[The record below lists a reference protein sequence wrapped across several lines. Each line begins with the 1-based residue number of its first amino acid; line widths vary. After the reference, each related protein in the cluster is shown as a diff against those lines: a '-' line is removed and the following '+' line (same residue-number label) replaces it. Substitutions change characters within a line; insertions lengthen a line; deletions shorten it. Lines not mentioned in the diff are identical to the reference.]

1 MNPRYTSPPERLPK
15 GGLELKSVPMP
26 WTRRFFSTEC
36 PCGSGAKSYRCCWR
50 GNGCWEKTPVSAI
63 NLPGISDRPSVN
75 DRCYLSS
82 FGGCSSKMTREH
94 FVSRNIL
101 ARVTTNKLTFENA
114 GHFFGGKGRVEIG
127 VDDFVAKVLCDTH
140 NGALGPLD
148 AAAGLVFS
156 TIEALAKDVPRI
168 ADEKRAL
175 ESFHISSGLDIERWM
190 IKVYCGLVGAGKIRS
205 LSGQALQR
213 SALPSYLLDALL
225 GNCFL
230 PSPLGLYQNT
240 FVGQTLNLGGLAF
253 GTIKLTDGSD
263 GVGGLML
270 SLGPVNFVLIT
281 SMAYGQTFKEPIW
294 YRHQTLVWN
303 VKQGTSRVAYLLT
316 Y

>member
-1 MNPRYTSPPERLPK
+1 M
-15 GGLELKSVPMP
+15 
-26 WTRRFFSTEC
+26 EC
-36 PCGSGAKSYRCCWR
+36 PCGSGEKSYKCCWR
-50 GNGCWEKTPVSAI
+50 GNGCWEKTPVGAI
-63 NLPGISDRPSVN
+63 NLPRVNDPPSVN

-82 FGGCSSKMTREH
+82 FGDCSSKMTREH

-101 ARVTTNKLTFENA
+101 ARMTTDRLTFENA
-114 GHFFGGKGRVEIG
+114 GHFFGGKERVEIS

-140 NGALGPLD
+140 NRALGPLD

-156 TIEALAKDVPRI
+156 TIEALVKDVGGI
-168 ADEKRAL
+168 ADEKTAP

-190 IKVYCGLVGAGKIRS
+190 IKVYCGLVAAGKIRS
-205 LSGQALQR
+205 SSGQILQR
-213 SALPSYLLDALL
+213 SALPSHLLDALL
-225 GNCFL
+225 GNCSM

-240 FVGQTLNLGGLAF
+240 FVGQTLKLGGLSF

-270 SLGPVNFVLIT
+270 SLGPMNFVLIT
-281 SMAYGQTFKEPIW
+281 SMAYGQAFKEANW
-294 YRHQTLVWN
+294 YWHQTLVWN
-303 VKQGTSRVAYLLT
+303 VKQGNSRVTYLLT

>member
-1 MNPRYTSPPERLPK
+1 M
-15 GGLELKSVPMP
+15 G
-26 WTRRFFSTEC
+26 C
-36 PCGSGAKSYRCCWR
+36 PCGSGKKSYKCCWR
-50 GNGCWEKTPVSAI
+50 GDGRWEKTPVGAI
-63 NLPGISDRPSVN
+63 NLPGINGPPSVN

-94 FVSRNIL
+94 FVSKNIL
-101 ARVTTNKLTFENA
+101 ARMTTNRLTFENA
-114 GHFFGGKGRVEIG
+114 GHFFGGKERVEIG

-140 NGALGPLD
+140 NSALGPLD

-156 TIEALAKDVPRI
+156 TIEALVKDIARI
-168 ADEKRAL
+168 ADEKTAL

-190 IKVYCGLVGAGKIRS
+190 IKAYCGLVAAGKIRS
-205 LSGQALQR
+205 SCGQILQR

-225 GNCFL
+225 GNCSL
-230 PSPLGLYQNT
+230 PIPLGLYQNT
-240 FVGQTLNLGGLAF
+240 FVGQTLKLGGLSF

-263 GVGGLML
+263 GIGGLML
-270 SLGPVNFVLIT
+270 SLGPMNFVLIT
-281 SMAYGQTFKEPIW
+281 SMAYGQVFKEPSW

-303 VKQGTSRVAYLLT
+303 VKQGNSRAAYLLT